1 MIDQLDERTREVQDL
16 KTKLQHFQS
25 ELQSASDRENFVMAE
40 LAAQVHDLNCEYFLR
55 HDAFVFAVLP
65 FSKSRLLLRYAGI
78 RGPDEERS
86 VDAEL
91 QELASGSSASF
102 WTQSGS
108 ARVLLTL
115 RHRVRQ
121 VSGVIGTC
129 HVALMNAY
137 TAMFPLDERPHGIFG
152 FARKFSSYEK
162 AKLLVRH
169 QLVGGA
175 KVALAIAKTHY
186 PQINFSLVARGPKA
200 ARGQHRVTMTDKYEA
215 AHSAALDLM
224 LLAEEETEAELKRV
238 LEKPPRS

>member
-1 MIDQLDERTREVQDL
+1 MYSFLYDTG
-16 KTKLQHFQS
+16 
-25 ELQSASDRENFVMAE
+25 
-40 LAAQVHDLNCEYFLR
+40 VHGNN
-55 HDAFVFAVLP
+55 
-65 FSKSRLLLRYAGI
+65 
-78 RGPDEERS
+78 EECT
-86 VDAEL
+86 VNAEL
-91 QELASGSSASF
+91 QELASSSSTSF

-121 VSGVIGTC
+121 VSGVIGAC
-129 HVALMNAY
+129 HAALMNAY
-137 TAMFPLDERPHGIFG
+137 TAMFPLDEHPHGIFG

-162 AKLLVRH
+162 AKLLVRR

-200 ARGQHRVTMTDKYEA
+200 SRGQRRVSMTDKYEA

-224 LLAEEETEAELKRV
+224 LLAEEETEAELRRV
-238 LEKPPRS
+238 LKKPPQA